1 MRTTEHLF
9 ENILFN
15 NEYIMVEALVLV
27 PRGREIMNYGN
38 CVALVYF

>member
-15 NEYIMVEALVLV
+15 NVYIMVEALVV